1 MRYSRQLAQGQ
12 YESPTDDLK
21 VFLDDAWTFVRNVNV
36 RNLYL
41 EVWAMGRH
49 RPVVADSIKRIYTE
63 YIQALILILRRINPT
78 LTQTEAHTTATLI
91 SCLTEGA
98 IVMATGAARTPRP
111 GPSWHTPESRMS
123 CPCGT
128 VLMDVVAPSESMR
141 RSDFATDDKAGS
153 TENIAEGRHQVDGF
167 VACNGPAAPLQPKPK
182 WRLAPVSALGAQT
195 A

>member
-1 MRYSRQLAQGQ
+1 MLAQGYAEFSLRKVAAAAGVRLSTVQHHFGDLESLILATIDSSTEEFMRYSRQLAQGQ

-49 RPVVADSIKRIYTE
+49 RPVVADSLKRIYTE

-98 IVMATGAARTPRP
+98 IVMAHWAARTPRP

-128 VLMDVVAPSESMR
+128 V
-141 RSDFATDDKAGS
+141 
-153 TENIAEGRHQVDGF
+153 
-167 VACNGPAAPLQPKPK
+167 
-182 WRLAPVSALGAQT
+182 
-195 A
+195 